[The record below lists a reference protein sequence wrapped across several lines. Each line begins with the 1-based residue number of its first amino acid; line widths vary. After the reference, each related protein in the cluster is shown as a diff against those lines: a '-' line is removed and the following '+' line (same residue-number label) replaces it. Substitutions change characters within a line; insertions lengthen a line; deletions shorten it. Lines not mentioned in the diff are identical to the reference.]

1 MKLQKIT
8 KDKSRKQYRYIVCGG
23 HANTFPDSFPF
34 AQKESLGTKLNVE
47 KCKKNVRK
55 QHGGIGSHS
64 TDPLFLSICKYNTIR
79 CFQLNCPNFFLPLH
93 NIYQQG
99 YFQPEIARKI
109 RLFRMGLKNN
119 IRISYKKNK
128 ECLIHWLS

>member
-55 QHGGIGSHS
+55 KHGGIGSHS
-64 TDPLFLSICKYNTIR
+64 TDPRRERKKVQETI
-79 CFQLNCPNFFLPLH
+79 LPLFE
-93 NIYQQG
+93 Y
-99 YFQPEIARKI
+99 
-109 RLFRMGLKNN
+109 L
-119 IRISYKKNK
+119 
-128 ECLIHWLS
+128 